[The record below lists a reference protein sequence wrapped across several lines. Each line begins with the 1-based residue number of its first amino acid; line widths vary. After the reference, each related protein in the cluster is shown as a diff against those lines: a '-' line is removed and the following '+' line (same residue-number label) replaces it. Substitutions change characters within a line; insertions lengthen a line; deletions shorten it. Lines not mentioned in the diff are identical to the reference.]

1 MGRPKTPI
9 RYLVIPLV
17 LMFAILGTLMVMA
30 QDSGYTVQ
38 RGDTLD
44 TIAQRYNISLDA
56 LLAANG
62 LSIDATI
69 YPGDT
74 LFIPIDAPAYGVAL
88 LDEASGGGGGD
99 DGTAFLVQRG
109 DTLDLI
115 AAWYD
120 VDLAC
125 LIEFNN
131 ITSPPLLQ
139 AGQIV
144 VIPFNCPPYAGLST
158 AVPGALRGFEI
169 GAGFP
174 RPTRVVP
181 GTGARNLA
189 APTVSVPIDVPTQE
203 VATTQPQAFAT
214 LPADPNATQ
223 PSGLVTATPDPFGT
237 ATPTAQG

>member
-1 MGRPKTPI
+1 MGRPKMPT
-9 RYLVIPLV
+9 RYLVIPLAV
-17 LMFAILGTLMVMA
+17 MLGILGTLMALA
-30 QDSGYTVQ
+30 QEGNYTIE

-62 LSIDATI
+62 LDIGQTI
-69 YPGDT
+69 YPGDM
-74 LFIPIDAPAYGVAL
+74 LFIPSDAPVYGVAL

-99 DGTAFLVQRG
+99 DGTVFLVQRG

-131 ITSPPLLQ
+131 ITAPPLLQ
-139 AGQIV
+139 AGQVV

-158 AVPGALRGFEI
+158 AVPGSLRGFEI
-169 GAGFP
+169 GSSFP

-189 APTVSVPIDVPTQE
+189 APTVSVPTQE
-203 VATTQPQAFAT
+203 VATTPQAFAT
-214 LPADPNATQ
+214 LPPDPNVTQ
-223 PSGLVTATPDPFGT
+223 PSGLVTATPDRFGT